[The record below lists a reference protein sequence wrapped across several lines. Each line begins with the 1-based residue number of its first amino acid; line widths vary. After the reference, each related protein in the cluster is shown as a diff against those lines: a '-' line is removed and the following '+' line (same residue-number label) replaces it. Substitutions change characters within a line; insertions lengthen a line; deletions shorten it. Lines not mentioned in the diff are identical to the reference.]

1 MFLTFDLVTQL
12 QGIHLKKYQNVVKDL
27 YPVLF
32 TPALFAIEKLGKQD
46 NVEQLRVVLHFI

>member
-12 QGIHLKKYQNVVKDL
+12 QGIHLKKYQNVVKDV

-46 NVEQLRVVLHFI
+46 NVEQLRVVLQFI

>member
-12 QGIHLKKYQNVVKDL
+12 QGIHLEKNQNVVKDV

-32 TPALFAIEKLGKQD
+32 TPALFAIEKLGKQAS
-46 NVEQLRVVLHFI
+46 V